1 MVTELVKTAIATK
14 CLYENAR
21 MTGNYECAY
30 SLGLLSYLEGLNEH
44 SVITELDSVYKD
56 VMENV
61 DKINTQDEKIKQL
74 VKILKDYEITPKFDR
89 WTNFIIWVIRVKSF
103 KIVLEKDKAGL
114 YNILCDLS

>member
-1 MVTELVKTAIATK
+1 MVTELVSTAIATK

-30 SLGLLSYLEGLNEH
+30 SLGLLSYL
-44 SVITELDSVYKD
+44 TELDSVYKD

-74 VKILKDYEITPKFDR
+74 VKILKDYEITPKFDAQMD
-89 WTNFIIWVIRVKSF
+89 
-103 KIVLEKDKAGL
+103 EL
-114 YNILCDLS
+114 YHMGYQSKKL

>member
-30 SLGLLSYLEGLNEH
+30 SLGLLSYLEGLN
-44 SVITELDSVYKD
+44 DSVYKD

-74 VKILKDYEITPKFDR
+74 VKILKDYEITPKFDAQMD
-89 WTNFIIWVIRVKSF
+89 
-103 KIVLEKDKAGL
+103 EL
-114 YNILCDLS
+114 YHMGYQSKKL

>member
-30 SLGLLSYLEGLNEH
+30 SLGLLSYLEGLN
-44 SVITELDSVYKD
+44 SVYKD

-74 VKILKDYEITPKFDR
+74 VKILKDYEITPKFDAQMD
-89 WTNFIIWVIRVKSF
+89 
-103 KIVLEKDKAGL
+103 EL
-114 YNILCDLS
+114 YHMGYQSKKL

>member
-1 MVTELVKTAIATK
+1 MVTELVSTAIATK

-56 VMENV
+56 VMEKTNCYNEYWR
-61 DKINTQDEKIKQL
+61 KNCFTGRNK
-74 VKILKDYEITPKFDR
+74 KFDSLWNVVR
-89 WTNFIIWVIRVKSF
+89 LI
-103 KIVLEKDKAGL
+103 
-114 YNILCDLS
+114 YNYL